1 MCVCQRFL
9 TSYHHLPIWEHSV
22 DQSDYAKYSPPMSTT
37 PPKKGKKRAPPS
49 TPTERPLAKA
59 SRASSPARTE
69 DAPSGFAP
77 RSYSSVL
84 PEIPPFRSPGST
96 SAGLQPAFE
105 FIEDPSAQEGTEQE
119 GHEPDNADDTLAFTT
134 VDDDID
140 ESEANDSFN
149 KLASWIRYLAQYKGQ
164 QGRLT
169 SLFDEA
175 TSSLRALSGDSGQV
189 KPASYA
195 AAAATSAPPSS
206 GSRRP
211 TAPPTARQSKR
222 SIQNAVNRYERV
234 SRELPGAPKD
244 TLLRIVARSDLSTA
258 VPPLP
263 ALPKPRKKPNCLV
276 KGIRANPMAVR
287 LPPDAWYPPSLPA
300 LIVEVNKA
308 LKKAESAGTV
318 KEILQGVRRHL
329 TIVFHQTV
337 DDATSK
343 LALAEVLKAFRTKE
357 EDAHVLD
364 RPTFSLLKFTAVP
377 TITTDGRPVTV
388 EIATACLQKHPE
400 WKKEQPLEAPR
411 FVPNKAN
418 PDPYHA
424 TLLIKIRDT
433 QKASMAKKLLET
445 SVSFVGVTRRCQPWT
460 VSTTARQCSTC
471 LKWGHTAYIC
481 KARFST
487 CDQCAG
493 PHLSSLH
500 EQHAH
505 ACHDKHCAPSGIRCA
520 NCDESHHASS
530 MMCAFFR
537 NRSSPSELQKLQ
549 KARVERICRRLSL

>member
-1 MCVCQRFL
+1 
-9 TSYHHLPIWEHSV
+9 
-22 DQSDYAKYSPPMSTT
+22 MSTT

-49 TPTERPLAKA
+49 TPTGRPPAKA
-59 SRASSPARTE
+59 SRASSPARTSE
-69 DAPSGFAP
+69 DAPSGFASTINP
-77 RSYSSVL
+77 SVL
-84 PEIPPFRSPGST
+84 PAIPPFRPPAGS

-105 FIEDPSAQEGTEQE
+105 FIEDPSAQEETIPE
-119 GHEPDNADDTLAFTT
+119 DNADDTLTFTT

-149 KLASWIRYLAQYKGQ
+149 ELASWIRYLAQYKGQ

-206 GSRRP
+206 RSRRP

-308 LKKAESAGTV
+308 LKKAQSAGTV

-388 EIATACLQKHPE
+388 EIATACLQK
-400 WKKEQPLEAPR
+400 
-411 FVPNKAN
+411 
-418 PDPYHA
+418 
-424 TLLIKIRDT
+424 
-433 QKASMAKKLLET
+433 
-445 SVSFVGVTRRCQPWT
+445 
-460 VSTTARQCSTC
+460 
-471 LKWGHTAYIC
+471 
-481 KARFST
+481 
-487 CDQCAG
+487 
-493 PHLSSLH
+493 
-500 EQHAH
+500 
-505 ACHDKHCAPSGIRCA
+505 
-520 NCDESHHASS
+520 
-530 MMCAFFR
+530 
-537 NRSSPSELQKLQ
+537 
-549 KARVERICRRLSL
+549 